1 MTGPTQDLGWLIDR
15 FADRVPEVAHAIVV
29 SADGLPLAMS
39 SGFPPNRAEQL
50 AAVTSGLASLALG
63 ASKIFAG
70 ENVLRTVVEME
81 YGVLLVT
88 AVSSGASLAVL
99 AGPDCA
105 LGVVAYEMGLLAE
118 RAGRML
124 TPAARAGNAASS
136 AGRP

>member
-1 MTGPTQDLGWLIDR
+1 MTGPTQDLSWLIDR

-39 SGFPPNRAEQL
+39 AGFPPQRAEQL
-50 AAVTSGLASLALG
+50 AAVTSGLASLAQG

-81 YGVLLVT
+81 FGVLLVT

-118 RAGRML
+118 RAGQML
-124 TPAARAGNAASS
+124 NPAARAGGAAST

>member
-39 SGFPPNRAEQL
+39 SGFPGQRAEL
-50 AAVTSGLASLALG
+50 AAVTSGL
-63 ASKIFAG
+63 
-70 ENVLRTVVEME
+70 
-81 YGVLLVT
+81 
-88 AVSSGASLAVL
+88 ASLAVL

-105 LGVVAYEMGLLAE
+105 LGMVAYEMGLLAE
-118 RAGRML
+118 RAGQLL
-124 TPAARAGNAASS
+124 TPAARAGNPSSPAASP